1 MQLTPLSRII
11 LVILLIGFVGCATG
25 PTPINPY
32 YEMPPDRLPKAEQ
45 DLFNKALGQL
55 KNNHPDDSI
64 NLWKRFLENNPRS
77 FKGYNNLGMAHYS
90 NDQLMES
97 INAFETALALEP
109 FDKRIKDNL
118 KRSLRFQVTIQQEN
132 KEYEKAIQQLE
143 RVKDLTDLPG
153 KEKVAL
159 KIETLQDLIF
169 AQVKQANTLEQYEAF
184 LKKYPNNPLNADEAR
199 RQIAKLKP
207 QETPM
212 GEFPEM
218 QDEISLAPGE
228 RPTRS
233 MQEDFVTE
241 PFSPE
246 ITETQ
251 PTSPPVQKETIEI
264 VAETQKPDEEEEIPL
279 DIQEE
284 VEDPAM
290 EDVMKEVP
298 EMPTA
303 MKRPKQAE
311 PMTKPAMD
319 PGMEMKREKSTLVT
333 PSKPMVIKR
342 VRIMT
347 RKTPLRVRENPD
359 SKARVVAQIP
369 RGSVVPVFQEEKD
382 WYQIEYQKGKKG
394 WIAKKYSKLAP

>member
-1 MQLTPLSRII
+1 MYILFLSRVI
-11 LVILLIGFVGCATG
+11 LMVLLIGFIGCATKSV
-25 PTPINPY
+25 PVNPY
-32 YEMPPDRLPKAEQ
+32 FEMPPDRLPQPEQ
-45 DLFNKALGQL
+45 ELFNKALDLL
-55 KNNHPDDSI
+55 KSNHPDDSI
-64 NLWKRFLENNPRS
+64 KLWKRFLESNPRS

-90 NDQLMES
+90 NDQLEKS
-97 INAFETALALEP
+97 INAFESALALEP
-109 FDKRIKDNL
+109 FDITIKNNL
-118 KRSLRFQVTIQQEN
+118 KRSLRFQATIQREN
-132 KEYEKAIQQLE
+132 KEYEKAIQHLE
-143 RVKDLTDLPG
+143 RVKKITDQAG

-159 KIETLQDLIF
+159 EIETLQDLIF
-169 AQVKQANTLEQYEAF
+169 EQVKQTNTLENYEAF
-184 LKKYPNNPLNADEAR
+184 LKKYPDNPINADEAR
-199 RQIAKLKP
+199 RQVAKMKP
-207 QETPM
+207 QEAPL
-212 GEFPEM
+212 GQFPEM
-218 QDEISLAPGE
+218 QNELLPIPGE
-228 RPTRS
+228 RPGSSTQEVFVPEVFVPES
-233 MQEDFVTE
+233 MESA
-241 PFSPE
+241 PLP
-246 ITETQ
+246 I
-251 PTSPPVQKETIEI
+251 QKETIEI